1 LATSPKIALADV
13 ADALR
18 QQATARGSRTDVRIW
33 LALVTVYLLWGST
46 YLGIKYAIDTIP
58 PLLMGSLRFLV
69 AGGVLYA
76 LAIRTGDTR
85 GDRVGSRQWIAALVI
100 GGALLVGGNGGVI
113 LAEQYVPTGVVAL
126 LVATAPLW
134 MAIINRV
141 VFGRR
146 LPALVIVGLVIG
158 FGGVAFLIGS
168 PGAGHINLF
177 GAALALAAPLCWA
190 SGSVF
195 TRHVK
200 LPIRPLVAASM
211 EMLWAGLLFGI
222 ASVLTG
228 ELGRMHWQHVSTTSI
243 LALAY
248 LIVFGSLVGFSAY
261 VWLLRSAPLSLVSTY
276 AYVNPVVAVILG
288 ALFIGEALNA
298 RTLIAGGIILAAV
311 ALIVV
316 ARNRVTASRRP
327 RQKGGLAHGQGRD
340 LTG

>member
-1 LATSPKIALADV
+1 MATAPKFTPADV
-13 ADALR
+13 AHALR
-18 QQATARGSRTDVRIW
+18 QRAGAGATRPGVRIW
-33 LALVTVYLLWGST
+33 LALGTIYIVWGST

-58 PLLMGSLRFLV
+58 PFLMGSLRFLV
-69 AGGVLYA
+69 AGGVLYL
-76 LAIRTGDTR
+76 LAIRSGDTR
-85 GDRVGSRQWIAALVI
+85 GDRVGARQWMAALLI

-113 LAEQYVPTGVVAL
+113 LAEQYAPTGVVAL

-134 MAIINRV
+134 MAIIDRV

-146 LPALVIVGLVIG
+146 LPVLVIVGLLIG

-177 GAALALAAPLCWA
+177 GAALALAAPVCWA

-200 LPIRPLVAASM
+200 LPKRPLVAAGM
-211 EMLWAGLLFGI
+211 EMLWAGLVFAI
-222 ASVLTG
+222 ASVVTG
-228 ELGRMHWQHVSTTSI
+228 ELGRLHWQHVSTTSI
-243 LALAY
+243 VALLY
-248 LIVFGSLVGFSAY
+248 LIVLGSLVGFSAY

-288 ALFIGEALNA
+288 GIFLGEAITA
-298 RTLIAGGIILAAV
+298 RLVIAGGIIVLAV

-316 ARNRVTASRRP
+316 ARSRAASQARVPVSA
-327 RQKGGLAHGQGRD
+327 
-340 LTG
+340 

>member
-1 LATSPKIALADV
+1 VAAKPKLSPADV
-13 ADALR
+13 AQTLR
-18 QQATARGSRTDVRIW
+18 QQAGERAARPAARIW
-33 LALVTVYLLWGST
+33 LALGTVYVLWGST

-58 PLLMGSLRFLV
+58 PFLMGSLRFLA
-69 AGGVLYA
+69 AGGVLYL
-76 LAIRTGDTR
+76 LAIRA
-85 GDRVGSRQWIAALVI
+85 GDRRADPVGGRQWMAALLI

-113 LAEQYVPTGVVAL
+113 LAEQYAPTGVVAL

-134 MAIINRV
+134 MAIIDRV

-146 LPALVIVGLVIG
+146 LPGLVIVGLLIG

-168 PGAGHINLF
+168 PGSGHINFL

-211 EMLWAGLLFGI
+211 EMLWAGLLFG
-222 ASVLTG
+222 VLSLMTG
-228 ELGRMHWQHVSTTSI
+228 ELGRVHWQQISTTSI
-243 LALAY
+243 VALLY

-288 ALFIGEALNA
+288 AVFIGEAINA
-298 RTLIAGGIILAAV
+298 RLVIAGGIIILAV

-316 ARNRVTASRRP
+316 ARNRAASQARVTVSA
-327 RQKGGLAHGQGRD
+327 
-340 LTG
+340 

>member
-1 LATSPKIALADV
+1 VAATPKFIRADV

-18 QQATARGSRTDVRIW
+18 QEAGARAARPAARIW
-33 LALVTVYLLWGST
+33 LALGTVYILWGST

-58 PLLMGSLRFLV
+58 PILMGSVRFII
-69 AGGVLYA
+69 AGGVLYL

-85 GDRVGSRQWIAALVI
+85 GDRLGSRQWIAALVI
-100 GGALLVGGNGGVI
+100 GGLMLVGGNGGVI
-113 LAEQYVPTGVVAL
+113 LAEQYAPTGVVAL

-134 MAIINRV
+134 MAVIDRV

-146 LPALVIVGLVIG
+146 LPALVIVGLVVG

-190 SGSVF
+190 TGSVF

-200 LPIRPLVAASM
+200 LPSRPLVAAAM

-222 ASVLTG
+222 ASILTG
-228 ELGRMHWQHVSTTSI
+228 ELGRVHWQHVSTTSI
-243 LALAY
+243 VALLY
-248 LIVFGSLVGFSAY
+248 LIVFGSLIGFSAY

-288 ALFIGEALNA
+288 AIFVGEAITA
-298 RTLIAGGIILAAV
+298 RLVIAGGIIIAAV

-316 ARNRVTASRRP
+316 ARSRAASEPRVPVSA
-327 RQKGGLAHGQGRD
+327 
-340 LTG
+340 

>member
-1 LATSPKIALADV
+1 
-13 ADALR
+13 
-18 QQATARGSRTDVRIW
+18 
-33 LALVTVYLLWGST
+33 LALGTVYILWGST

-58 PLLMGSLRFLV
+58 PLLMGSARFLL
-69 AGGVLYA
+69 AGGVLYL

-85 GDRVGSRQWIAALVI
+85 GDEVGARQWIAALVI

-113 LAEQYVPTGVVAL
+113 LAEQYAPTGVVAL

-134 MAIINRV
+134 IAIIDRV

-146 LPALVIVGLVIG
+146 LPPLVIVGLLVG

-168 PGAGHINLF
+168 PGSGHINLV
-177 GAALALAAPLCWA
+177 GAALALAAPVCWA
-190 SGSVF
+190 IGSVF

-200 LPIRPLVAASM
+200 LPTRPLVAAAM

-222 ASVLTG
+222 ASILTG
-228 ELGRMHWQHVSTTSI
+228 ELGRLHWQHVSTTSI
-243 LALAY
+243 LALVY

-276 AYVNPVVAVILG
+276 AYVNPAVAVILG
-288 ALFIGEALNA
+288 AIFVGEAINA
-298 RTLIAGGIILAAV
+298 RLVIAGGIIILAV

-316 ARNRVTASRRP
+316 ARSRAASQARVPVSP
-327 RQKGGLAHGQGRD
+327 
-340 LTG
+340 

>member
-1 LATSPKIALADV
+1 MATTSKFIRADV

-18 QQATARGSRTDVRIW
+18 QQAGARAARPAARIW
-33 LALVTVYLLWGST
+33 LALGTVYILWGST

-58 PLLMGSLRFLV
+58 PILMGSVRFLI
-69 AGGVLYA
+69 AGGVLYL

-85 GDRVGSRQWIAALVI
+85 GDRLGSRQWIAALVI
-100 GGALLVGGNGGVI
+100 GGLMLVGGNGGVI
-113 LAEQYVPTGVVAL
+113 LAEQYAPTGVVAL

-134 MAIINRV
+134 MAVIDRV
-141 VFGRR
+141 AFGRR

-190 SGSVF
+190 TGSVF
-195 TRHVK
+195 TRHVR
-200 LPIRPLVAASM
+200 LPSRPLVAAAM

-222 ASVLTG
+222 ASILTG
-228 ELGRMHWQHVSTTSI
+228 ELGRVHWQHVSTTSI
-243 LALAY
+243 VALLY
-248 LIVFGSLVGFSAY
+248 LIVFGSLIGFSAY

-288 ALFIGEALNA
+288 AIFVGEAITA
-298 RTLIAGGIILAAV
+298 RLVIAGGIIIAAV

-316 ARNRVTASRRP
+316 ARSRAASEPRVPVSA
-327 RQKGGLAHGQGRD
+327 
-340 LTG
+340 

>member
-1 LATSPKIALADV
+1 MAE
-13 ADALR
+13 ALR
-18 QQATARGSRTDVRIW
+18 QHAGARAARPAARIW
-33 LALVTVYLLWGST
+33 LALGTVYILWGST

-58 PLLMGSLRFLV
+58 PFLMGSLRFLA
-69 AGGVLYA
+69 AGGVLYL
-76 LAIRTGDTR
+76 LAMRTGDAR
-85 GDRVGSRQWIAALVI
+85 ADRIGGRQWMAALVI

-113 LAEQYVPTGVVAL
+113 LAEQYAPTGVVAL
-126 LVATAPLW
+126 LVATSPLW
-134 MAIINRV
+134 MAIIDRV

-146 LPALVIVGLVIG
+146 LPALVIVGLLIG

-168 PGAGHINLF
+168 PGSGHINLF

-190 SGSVF
+190 GGSVF

-222 ASVLTG
+222 ASLLTG
-228 ELGRMHWQHVSTTSI
+228 ELGRLHWQHVSTTSI
-243 LALAY
+243 VALIY

-288 ALFIGEALNA
+288 AIFVGEAITA
-298 RTLIAGGIILAAV
+298 RLLIAGGIIVLAV

-316 ARNRVTASRRP
+316 ARNRAASQARVP
-327 RQKGGLAHGQGRD
+327 ASA
-340 LTG
+340 

>member
-1 LATSPKIALADV
+1 MATTPKFIRADV

-18 QQATARGSRTDVRIW
+18 QQAGARAARPAARIW
-33 LALVTVYLLWGST
+33 LALGTVYILWGST

-58 PLLMGSLRFLV
+58 PILMGSVRFII
-69 AGGVLYA
+69 AGGVLYL

-85 GDRVGSRQWIAALVI
+85 GDRLGSRQWIAALVI
-100 GGALLVGGNGGVI
+100 GGLMLVGGNGGVI
-113 LAEQYVPTGVVAL
+113 LAEQYAPTGVVAL

-134 MAIINRV
+134 MAVIDRV

-190 SGSVF
+190 TGSVF

-200 LPIRPLVAASM
+200 LPSRPLVAAAM

-222 ASVLTG
+222 ASILTG
-228 ELGRMHWQHVSTTSI
+228 ELGRVHWQHVSTTSI
-243 LALAY
+243 VALLY
-248 LIVFGSLVGFSAY
+248 LIVFGSLIGFSAY

-288 ALFIGEALNA
+288 AIFVGEAITA
-298 RTLIAGGIILAAV
+298 RLVIAGGIIIAAV

-316 ARNRVTASRRP
+316 ARSRAASEPRVPVSA
-327 RQKGGLAHGQGRD
+327 
-340 LTG
+340 

>member
-1 LATSPKIALADV
+1 VPTTPKFIRADV

-18 QQATARGSRTDVRIW
+18 QQAGARAARPAARIW
-33 LALVTVYLLWGST
+33 LALGTVYILWGST

-58 PLLMGSLRFLV
+58 PILMGSVRFIV
-69 AGGVLYA
+69 AGGVLYL

-85 GDRVGSRQWIAALVI
+85 GDRLGSRQWMAALVI
-100 GGALLVGGNGGVI
+100 GGLMLVGGNGGVI
-113 LAEQYVPTGVVAL
+113 LAEQYAPTGVVAL

-134 MAIINRV
+134 MAVIDRV

-146 LPALVIVGLVIG
+146 LPALVIVGLVVG

-168 PGAGHINLF
+168 PGAGHINLV

-190 SGSVF
+190 TGSVF

-200 LPIRPLVAASM
+200 LPSRPLVAAAM

-222 ASVLTG
+222 ASILTG
-228 ELGRMHWQHVSTTSI
+228 ELGRVHWQHVSTTSI
-243 LALAY
+243 VALLY
-248 LIVFGSLVGFSAY
+248 LIVFGSLIGFSAY

-288 ALFIGEALNA
+288 AIFVGEAITA
-298 RTLIAGGIILAAV
+298 RLVIAGGIIIAAV

-316 ARNRVTASRRP
+316 ARSRAASEPRVPVSA
-327 RQKGGLAHGQGRD
+327 
-340 LTG
+340 

>member
-1 LATSPKIALADV
+1 MASAPKFSPADV
-13 ADALR
+13 AASLR
-18 QQATARGSRTDVRIW
+18 QRAGAGAARPGVRIW
-33 LALVTVYLLWGST
+33 LALGTVYILWGST

-58 PLLMGSLRFLV
+58 PLLMGSARFLL
-69 AGGVLYA
+69 AGGVLYV

-85 GDRVGSRQWIAALVI
+85 GDEVGARQWIAALVI

-113 LAEQYVPTGVVAL
+113 LAEQYAPTGVVAL

-134 MAIINRV
+134 IAIIDRV

-146 LPALVIVGLVIG
+146 LPPLVIVGLLVG

-168 PGAGHINLF
+168 PGSGHINLF
-177 GAALALAAPLCWA
+177 GAALALAAPVCWA

-200 LPIRPLVAASM
+200 LPTRPLVAAAM

-222 ASVLTG
+222 ASILTG
-228 ELGRMHWQHVSTTSI
+228 ELGRLHWQHVSTTSI
-243 LALAY
+243 LALVY

-288 ALFIGEALNA
+288 AIFVGEAINA
-298 RTLIAGGIILAAV
+298 RLVIAGGIIILAV

-316 ARNRVTASRRP
+316 ARNRAASQARVP
-327 RQKGGLAHGQGRD
+327 VSV
-340 LTG
+340 